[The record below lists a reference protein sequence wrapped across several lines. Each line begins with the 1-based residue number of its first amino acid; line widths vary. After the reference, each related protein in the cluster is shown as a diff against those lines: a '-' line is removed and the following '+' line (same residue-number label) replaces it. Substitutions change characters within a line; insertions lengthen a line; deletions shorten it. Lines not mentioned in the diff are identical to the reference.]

1 MNRRK
6 IAAVYGALL
15 TGFSAYVLLDT
26 FVLAK
31 SAQTGANEMNLSLFA
46 DEAAQK
52 KDGSDAPQQTDAAS
66 AADGTTLNTRTT
78 DAVNGTAA
86 AVTAAGGT
94 AEASA
99 AEDAGEETEAVTA
112 KQNKTAAQTAA
123 GGNTAQSAEPARTE
137 KTQQKTEKTQQTT
150 AETKPKETEPPQT
163 EPPAPQYLNDAT
175 HYEDE
180 NIRIEISEYEVYETK
195 VYVADIQLS
204 SAQYLK
210 TAFAKD
216 TYGRNI
222 TEKTSVT
229 AASHNAILA
238 INGDFYGTH
247 THGYVIRNGVLYR
260 DVKRDDTDYLCITA
274 DGSFFITT
282 DDEYSAQDLADMGV
296 WQCFMF
302 GPRLIENGAIMVD
315 PDSEVSRAMQ
325 SNPRTA
331 IGQIDDL
338 HYVFVVSDGRTSD
351 SDGLKLEELAQF
363 MQGLGVQTGYNL
375 DGGGSST
382 FYFNGEIL
390 NNPTTWGRIQERSVS
405 DIVYIGY

>member
-6 IAAVYGALL
+6 LAALYGVLL
-15 TGFSAYVLLDT
+15 TGFSAYILLDT

-31 SAQTGANEMNLSLFA
+31 SAQTGANQMNLSLFA

-52 KDGSDAPQQTDAAS
+52 KDGSDAPQQTTAAAS
-66 AADGTTLNTRTT
+66 D
-78 DAVNGTAA
+78 GTAA
-86 AVTAAGGT
+86 KTGTTAPAAGTAERAPAADGT

-99 AEDAGEETEAVTA
+99 AEDSGEETEAVTA

-123 GGNTAQSAEPARTE
+123 GGNTAQSAEPAKTE

-180 NIRIEISEYEVYETK
+180 NIRIEISEYEVYETA

-216 TYGRNI
+216 TFGRNI

-229 AASHNAILA
+229 AANHNAILA

-260 DVKRDDTDYLCITA
+260 DVERDGTDYLCITA

-282 DDEYSAQDLADMGV
+282 DDEYSAQELADMGV
-296 WQCFMF
+296 WQ
-302 GPRLIENGAIMVD
+302 
-315 PDSEVSRAMQ
+315 
-325 SNPRTA
+325 
-331 IGQIDDL
+331 
-338 HYVFVVSDGRTSD
+338 
-351 SDGLKLEELAQF
+351 
-363 MQGLGVQTGYNL
+363 
-375 DGGGSST
+375 
-382 FYFNGEIL
+382 
-390 NNPTTWGRIQERSVS
+390 
-405 DIVYIGY
+405 